1 MFKTKKIHKLN
12 CLTNHITSHTS
23 SSMSLPVAQDVASII
38 ATRAESFLEQYE
50 GSGVINLTSAQK
62 HALGRELVNDR
73 TFHFDLLGGKI

>member
-1 MFKTKKIHKLN
+1 MP
-12 CLTNHITSHTS
+12 
-23 SSMSLPVAQDVASII
+23 LPVAQDVASII